1 MRFSIKTLF
10 VAGVAAAAALGA
22 ASGAMAQLKPEET
35 LKMRQGLM
43 QAVKLQAGPMLGFAQ
58 GKNDLPG
65 DAAARA
71 ENLAMLAKLS
81 PLGWGK
87 GSEALDGSKTKAEA
101 FGDKA
106 ALFQDGWKAFAAE
119 SAKLAEAAKAGNAD
133 AIKAQAGAVGKT
145 CKSCHD
151 EFKKD

>member
-1 MRFSIKTLF
+1 MRFSIKTLCAAGI
-10 VAGVAAAAALGA
+10 AGVALFGA
-22 ASGAMAQLKPEET
+22 ASGALAQQKPEET

-43 QAVKLQAGPMLGFAQ
+43 QAVKLQAGPMLGFAG
-58 GKNDLPG
+58 GKNELPA

-81 PLGWGK
+81 PIAWGK
-87 GSEALDGSKTKAEA
+87 GSENLDGNKTKAEA
-101 FGDKA
+101 FTDVK
-106 ALFQDGWKAFAAE
+106 FQDGWKMFAAE
-119 SAKLAEAAKAGNAD
+119 SAKLAEIAKAGNAD

-145 CKSCHD
+145 CKGCHE